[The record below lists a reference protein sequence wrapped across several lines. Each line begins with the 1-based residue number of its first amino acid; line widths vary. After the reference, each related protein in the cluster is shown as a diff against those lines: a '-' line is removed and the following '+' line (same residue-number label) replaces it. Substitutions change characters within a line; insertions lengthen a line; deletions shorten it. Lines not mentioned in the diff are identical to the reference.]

1 MPVKKKPYEKPE
13 ASREKLEQQ
22 LLEANDELWKMNERL
37 ASEEKSRKELLQ
49 NLSHDLRAPLAAL
62 SGTTELLERKI
73 AADAGKEECGEILH
87 IMKIRLQTL
96 QTMIEDLFLLTSVE
110 NPAIQLSVEP
120 IRIGIFLEEYF
131 YSCEADKRFEQ
142 RVLKLEVSP
151 DFPYMAD
158 IDVSKMVRV
167 LDNLFGNALR
177 YTKEGDTICLGA
189 EFRKSVGSEKTD
201 DGEIR
206 ITVRDT
212 GSGIGPEDLPNI
224 FERTYRAE
232 RSRTPRENGS
242 GLGLAIA
249 KGIVEKHGGRI
260 WCESRLGQGSCFTVA
275 LKGKRY

>member
-1 MPVKKKPYEKPE
+1 MHGKKKPYEKPE
-13 ASREKLEQQ
+13 ASRQMLEQQ
-22 LLEANDELWKMNERL
+22 LWEANEELWLANKKL
-37 ASEEKSRKELLQ
+37 ASEEKARKELLQ

-73 AADAGKEECGEILH
+73 ATKAGEEEYGEILH

-110 NPAIQLSVEP
+110 NPAIRLSTET

-131 YSCEADKRFEQ
+131 YSCETDQRFEH
-142 RVLKLEVSP
+142 RILTLEVEP
-151 DFPYMAD
+151 DFPCTAE

-177 YTKEGDTICLGA
+177 YTKEGDQICLSA
-189 EFRKSVGSEKTD
+189 FRRKT
-201 DGEIR
+201 DGEIW
-206 ITVRDT
+206 ITVSDT
-212 GSGIGPEDLPNI
+212 GAGISPEDIPHV
-224 FERTYRAE
+224 FERTYRAD
-232 RSRTPRENGS
+232 RSRTPRESGN

-260 WCESRLGQGSCFTVA
+260 WCESTPGQGSRFTVA
-275 LKGKRY
+275 LKENGFPCT